1 MKKRGKTEK
10 EAKLLLAENGEV
22 IIIMNDPCFGLLST
36 TCGKIIVMQ
45 INVIG
50 RMGLVTKL
58 CEEWII
64 VVWMIE

>member
-22 IIIMNDPCFGLLST
+22 IIMNDPCFGLLST

-45 INVIG
+45 INVNG

-64 VVWMIE
+64 VV